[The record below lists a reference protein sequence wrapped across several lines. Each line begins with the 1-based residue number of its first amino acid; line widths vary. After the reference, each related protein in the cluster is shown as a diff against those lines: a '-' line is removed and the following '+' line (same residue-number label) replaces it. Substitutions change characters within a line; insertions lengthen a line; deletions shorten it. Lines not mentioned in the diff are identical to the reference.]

1 MSAVGTVETDAR
13 QLIRHDRVSGT
24 DARGGRRPAMD
35 RYAARLTLIEAVL
48 RYREQD
54 EEGALRCLDQLA
66 GCSFLELSEC
76 LARDAGV
83 GGGGRWGGSYVMAS
97 DGPELTASQREVL
110 RHVAGGASNARIG
123 RRMGVS
129 EDTVKWHLKQAFR
142 RLGVSNRCAA
152 VTAARARGA
161 L

>member
-1 MSAVGTVETDAR
+1 MSAVGTIETDAR
-13 QLIRHDRVSGT
+13 QPIRHDRVSRA
-24 DARGGRRPAMD
+24 DAQGGRRPAMD

-48 RYREQD
+48 RYHERD
-54 EEGALRCLDQLA
+54 EEGALRCLDRLA

-76 LARDAGV
+76 LAPDAGA
-83 GGGGRWGGSYVMAS
+83 GGSYVMAS
-97 DGPELTASQREVL
+97 DSPELTASQREVL

-152 VTAARARGA
+152 VTAARARGV